1 MSEASENEV
10 VILHLE
16 DNPMDRKMVEKTLQS
31 EGISCRLISCETQ
44 SQFEN
49 ALQQGGFQL
58 MLVDYQLP
66 GFDGLQAM
74 EMALKECP
82 EVPFVFLSGVLGEE
96 AAIES
101 LKGGA
106 TDYVLKQRMER
117 LAPAVR
123 RAVHEAEEHQQ
134 REAAEAAA
142 RRSEARF
149 RVFMDNLPGLA
160 FIKDRGRKWVWFNR
174 RWNDILTGGIEKYL
188 GTDLEDFLP
197 EHTAQSAKEIEFQ
210 VFQSGMPADTTE
222 EFGPGDD
229 PDRKWLVTR
238 FLLEQADEPALLGGV
253 ALDITGRVQAEAEL
267 AAEKNR
273 LQQLV
278 DHNLALL
285 AEHDV
290 RLS

>member
-16 DNPMDRKMVEKTLQS
+16 DNPMDRKMVAKTLQA
-31 EGISCRLISCETQ
+31 EGISCRLISCERQ

-49 ALQQGGFQL
+49 ALEQGGFQIL
-58 MLVDYQLP
+58 LVDYQLP
-66 GFDGLQAM
+66 GFDGIQALK
-74 EMALKECP
+74 MALRECP
-82 EVPFVFLSGVLGEE
+82 EVPFIFLSGVLGEE

-101 LKGGA
+101 LKSGA

-123 RAVHEAEEHQQ
+123 RAMREAEEHRQ
-134 REAAEAAA
+134 REEAEAAA

-160 FIKDRGRKWVWFNR
+160 FIKDRGRKWIWFNR
-174 RWNDILTGGIEKYL
+174 RWTDILGKTEEYL
-188 GTDLEDFLP
+188 GTDREDFLP

-210 VFQSGMPADTTE
+210 VFQAGMLADITE
-222 EFGPGDD
+222 EFGPADD
-229 PDRKWLVTR
+229 PERKWLVTR
-238 FLLEQADEPALLGGV
+238 FLLEQADEPPLLGGV
-253 ALDITGRVQAEAEL
+253 ALDITGRVKAEAEL
-267 AAEKNR
+267 VAEKTR

-285 AEHDV
+285 AEHDI